1 MGEVRLCG
9 AAEVAPGTMR
19 RFDVAGR
26 AVCVVRIATADG
38 GEGGDE
44 WYAIGDTCSHQD
56 YPLSDGE
63 LWVEEREVECPKHG
77 ATFSLRTGEA
87 LTLPAT
93 RPVPCYPVRV
103 EGDDVWIEVP

>member
-1 MGEVRLCG
+1 VAEVRLC
-9 AAEVAPGTMR
+9 AVADVAPGTMR
-19 RFDVAGR
+19 RVVVDGR
-26 AVCVVRIATADG
+26 PVCVARIPGPDG
-38 GEGGDE
+38 TDE

-93 RPVPCYPVRV
+93 RPVPAYPVRV
-103 EGDDVWIEVP
+103 DGDDVWVTLQ